1 MQRHF
6 CQSEPESK
14 WNAVT
19 SLTRCFDFL
28 LYSSDVWRY
37 SRYFCASRMFWSCF
51 SSSYKSST
59 FATWTTCASLW
70 MLLGLLLYILN
81 VYDLLLVLLALLI
94 LLVLLALL
102 LLLLDSSNVWRWKF
116 CTSAGCLA
124 AACLLAGKLKGTS
137 LQSHV

>member
-6 CQSEPESK
+6 CQSEPDSK

-28 LYSSDVWRY
+28 LFSSDVWRY
-37 SRYFCASRMFWSCF
+37 SHLGCPGLTLTLT
-51 SSSYKSST
+51 KVV
-59 FATWTTCASLW
+59 
-70 MLLGLLLYILN
+70 LLLPGLLPLLFGRYLDYFYILN
-81 VYDLLLVLLALLI
+81 VYNLLLVLLALLI

-124 AACLLAGKLKGTS
+124 AACLLVGKLKGTS

>member
-37 SRYFCASRMFWSCF
+37 SRYFCASRMSWSY
-51 SSSYKSST
+51 SYKSST
-59 FATWTTCASLW
+59 FATWTTCASLCT
-70 MLLGLLLYILN
+70 LLGLLLYILN

-124 AACLLAGKLKGTS
+124 AACLLVGKLKGTS

>member
-1 MQRHF
+1 M
-6 CQSEPESK
+6 
-14 WNAVT
+14 T

-37 SRYFCASRMFWSCF
+37 SHLGCPGL
-51 SSSYKSST
+51 
-59 FATWTTCASLW
+59 ATLTLTKVVLLLPGLLATTLT
-70 MLLGLLLYILN
+70 LLGLLFYILN

-124 AACLLAGKLKGTS
+124 AACLLVGKLKGTS